1 MQLYF
6 LIVSPSLS
14 GVHTL
19 VKNNSD
25 IKENTYII
33 ENNVNWDGTLKSEI
47 LTFNNY
53 KFLSQSFVIKGYET
67 TSSIIENGGV
77 YKLNSN
83 GKMASLI
90 EHHKKLDSDTIYMK
104 AVINEFKSMLLFD
117 AVLKIQWETEKNK
130 N

>member
-1 MQLYF
+1 M
-6 LIVSPSLS
+6 
-14 GVHTL
+14 
-19 VKNNSD
+19 
-25 IKENTYII
+25 
-33 ENNVNWDGTLKSEI
+33 
-47 LTFNNY
+47 
-53 KFLSQSFVIKGYET
+53 IKGYET

-90 EHHKKLDSDTIYMK
+90 EHHKKLDSDIIYMK